1 MKIYFTL
8 LITLTVLTGCTT
20 YSTNDKKQ
28 FDQEIKSYLKK
39 KGVSNCKTSL
49 SGLHFRIDSIGT
61 GRFIQFQDSVSI
73 SYSGSLLS
81 GIKVDVQKAPITFA
95 VRDLIPAWKE
105 LLLELKK
112 GASAYMVVPPH
123 LGYGSNKLDKIPPHS
138 ILEFTLKV
146 HDVK

>member
-1 MKIYFTL
+1 MKIF
-8 LITLTVLTGCTT
+8 LITLVAIYSFVGCTT
-20 YSTNDKKQ
+20 YSTTDKQQ
-28 FDQEIKSYLKK
+28 FDQEIRTYLKK
-39 KGVSNCKTSL
+39 KGVKNCKTSV
-49 SGLHFRIDSIGT
+49 SGLHYSIDTIGT

-73 SYSGSLLS
+73 SYTGRLLS
-81 GIKVDVQKAPITFA
+81 GIKVDVQKEPITFA

-105 LLLELKK
+105 LLLEIKK

-138 ILEFTLKV
+138 ILEFTLTV